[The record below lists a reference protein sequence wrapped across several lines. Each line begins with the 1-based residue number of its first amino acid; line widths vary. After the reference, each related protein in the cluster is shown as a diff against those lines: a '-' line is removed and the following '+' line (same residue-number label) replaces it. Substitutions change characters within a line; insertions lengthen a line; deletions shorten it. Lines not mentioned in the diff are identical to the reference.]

1 MLLEYVALQ
10 WGGLWV
16 RTPVR
21 AEFSLLHTSRE
32 RKVQQWRVEFYLVIN
47 RTLLISGR
55 LRLHTQAGRKRQIY
69 VLFMQV
75 SFVLQIAWH
84 KSVFSGV
91 SLRSSFWFST
101 APFSTFVLLL
111 CDQHQIITEAF
122 ETACLKC
129 NLSGS
134 QVSFSNWLYCLVSV
148 IGPFEHPV
156 VTLYATVQIHTMKGK
171 QKKPTSTPTWDKII
185 HALSHVENCMR
196 YIILHLHE

>member
-1 MLLEYVALQ
+1 MLRCSGE
-10 WGGLWV
+10 GC
-16 RTPVR
+16 
-21 AEFSLLHTSRE
+21 EFAP
-32 RKVQQWRVEFYLVIN
+32 Q
-47 RTLLISGR
+47 SGR
-55 LRLHTQAGRKRQIY
+55 NFHSFTLPERESPTVKSWILPWNKQNITHLWSVRLYTQAGRKRQIY

-75 SFVLQIAWH
+75 SFVLQIVWY
-84 KSVFSGV
+84 KSIFTGV
-91 SLRSSFWFST
+91 SLRCSFWFST